1 MSWSIIGTYYHPQL
15 KKITISSDLHNFVM
29 VGLYILIMLKFS
41 LQVVDARAGP
51 GTKSL
56 TKFKSKKLKKNPLN
70 PDKPVKEKIKKK
82 HR

>member
-1 MSWSIIGTYYHPQL
+1 MLQGTL
-15 KKITISSDLHNFVM
+15 KTKCIFIFALTSFNMGIYAGVLLF
-29 VGLYILIMLKFS
+29 
-41 LQVVDARAGP
+41 QVVDARAGP

-56 TKFKSKKLKKNPLN
+56 TKFKSKKLKKNLEN

>member
-1 MSWSIIGTYYHPQL
+1 MDIYVYFL
-15 KKITISSDLHNFVM
+15 F
-29 VGLYILIMLKFS
+29 F
-41 LQVVDARAGP
+41 QVVDARAGP

-56 TKFKSKKLKKNPLN
+56 TKFKSKKLKKNLEN

>member
-1 MSWSIIGTYYHPQL
+1 MGIYAYFP
-15 KKITISSDLHNFVM
+15 F
-29 VGLYILIMLKFS
+29 F
-41 LQVVDARAGP
+41 QVVDARAGP

-56 TKFKSKKLKKNPLN
+56 TKFKSKKLKKNLEN